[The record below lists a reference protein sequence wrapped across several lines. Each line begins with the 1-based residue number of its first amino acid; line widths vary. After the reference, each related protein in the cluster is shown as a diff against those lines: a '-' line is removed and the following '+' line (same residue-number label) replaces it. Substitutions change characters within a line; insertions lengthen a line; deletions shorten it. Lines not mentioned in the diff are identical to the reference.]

1 MGYVEGLYRPYIFF
15 SQQYGVVP
23 LAISFCLAAQFFWH
37 WQASFTLWL
46 LGVLCCQASSC
57 AAFSNVKISFFI
69 CATVI
74 LGNILFGRPMLPS
87 FQLCSLFQCEDFL
100 FHLCHCHSWQYFIWK
115 TNAYTPFVLK
125 RFDVKFRIRIVS
137 EELWREEGEEKE
149 EKKGAQLNS
158 SDCLL

>member
-1 MGYVEGLYRPYIFF
+1 M
-15 SQQYGVVP
+15 
-23 LAISFCLAAQFFWH
+23 CDH
-37 WQASFTLWL
+37 WGF
-46 LGVLCCQASSC
+46 
-57 AAFSNVKISFFI
+57 
-69 CATVI
+69 
-74 LGNILFGRPMLPS
+74 MLPS

>member
-46 LGVLCCQASSC
+46 PGG
-57 AAFSNVKISFFI
+57 F
-69 CATVI
+69 
-74 LGNILFGRPMLPS
+74 MLPS

-100 FHLCHCHSWQYFIWK
+100 FHLCHCHSWQYCIWK

-149 EKKGAQLNS
+149 EKKRSATQFIRLLALMSNTGTHSGYSFNNS
-158 SDCLL
+158 LI